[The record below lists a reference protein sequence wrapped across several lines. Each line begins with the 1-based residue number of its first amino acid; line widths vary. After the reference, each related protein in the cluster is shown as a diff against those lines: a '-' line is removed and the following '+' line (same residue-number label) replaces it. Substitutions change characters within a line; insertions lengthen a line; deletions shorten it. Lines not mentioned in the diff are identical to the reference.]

1 MTEATA
7 VRETMLE
14 FYERMEANVV
24 TAFDRLVADD
34 ATLDPMTAA
43 MARTAGDAR
52 PAGAADRSG
61 AGP

>member
-1 MTEATA
+1 MIESTA

-14 FYERMEANVV
+14 F
-24 TAFDRLVADD
+24 FDRIE
-34 ATLDPMTAA
+34 
-43 MARTAGDAR
+43 ARTAGDAL

>member
-1 MTEATA
+1 MIESTA

-14 FYERMEANVV
+14 FNDRIEANVV

-34 ATLDPMTAA
+34 PTLVSVTAA

-52 PAGAADRSG
+52 PAGAA
-61 AGP
+61 GP